1 MFPFTTTNRGT
12 TVFIDGKPRQFDASH
27 ASYSSI
33 VEALE
38 SGDESA
44 VRNLVDVK
52 QQVAEISLGRVR
64 ILDNCVMV
72 AGKRVSGKLVDR
84 ILEMVSRGS
93 KAVDGYI
100 RFLDNLMLNPS
111 KTAKDEVYLFVEAC
125 DLPITPE
132 GNFLAYKR
140 VGNDGFDLYSHS
152 IDNSVGES
160 PTMDRNDVDD
170 KRENTCSQGLHF
182 CSYNYLPAYG
192 VGGGNRVMVV
202 SVNPANVVSIPND
215 YQNAKGRTWTYD
227 VVGEIMDWEGERI
240 TPWYT
245 DEYSDP
251 DVDLDDLDDMFDDD
265 LEGNLEGNLDYDY
278 HYFLDDDDDVEDILD
293 QLATPSPIDTSGGT
307 AVESQGTKLS
317 ASDVRAMRV
326 LLASEEYTL
335 KEIGDKFGV
344 CRRTVG
350 RIRDRESWPDL
361 E

>member
-170 KRENTCSQGLHF
+170 KRENCCSQGLHF

-192 VGGGNRVMVV
+192 AGGGNRVMVV

-265 LEGNLEGNLDYDY
+265 LCGMPTR
-278 HYFLDDDDDVEDILD
+278 
-293 QLATPSPIDTSGGT
+293 LATPSPIDTSGGT
-307 AVESQGTKLS
+307 AVESQGKKLS
-317 ASDVRAMRV
+317 ASDVRSMRV
-326 LLASEEYTL
+326 LLASGNYTL
-335 KEIGDKFGV
+335 KEIGDTFGV

-350 RIRDRESWPDL
+350 RIRDRESWSDL
-361 E
+361 DPS